1 MIMSNNNRSKAWIM
15 CGLGTIACLAALI
28 MFPQWVWIPL
38 PFALTGLA
46 QAFEAI

>member
-1 MIMSNNNRSKAWIM
+1 
-15 CGLGTIACLAALI
+15 

>member
-1 MIMSNNNRSKAWIM
+1 MSNNNRNKAWIM
-15 CGLGTIACLAALI
+15 CGLGVIGCLTSLA